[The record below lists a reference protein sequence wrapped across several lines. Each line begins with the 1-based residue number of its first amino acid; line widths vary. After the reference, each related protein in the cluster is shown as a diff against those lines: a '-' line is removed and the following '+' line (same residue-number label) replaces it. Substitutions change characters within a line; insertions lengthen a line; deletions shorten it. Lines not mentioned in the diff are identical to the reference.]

1 MSVTA
6 HTRHKPTI
14 SVPGHD
20 APGATF
26 IAFSLTG
33 KIAPC
38 GPCIVRRRG
47 RVRHYKK
54 LTGAWGLLMLKLLNY
69 KQHTAV
75 TSAH

>member
-1 MSVTA
+1 MSVTV

-26 IAFSLTG
+26 IDFSLTG

-38 GPCIVRRRG
+38 GPHILRRRG
-47 RVRHYKK
+47 RVRHRKK
-54 LTGAWGLLMLKLLNY
+54 LIGAWELLMLKLL
-69 KQHTAV
+69 
-75 TSAH
+75 